1 VSTCARCGK
10 EANSIVN
17 CSGKAVCHECCR
29 RCFHYNNEI
38 SVLHCRE
45 AAFFNQLLQAGINI
59 TPEGRIYMA
68 KESYTVIIPPYKP
81 AYVAKVKSPDNTR
94 ELINNKI
101 SLKPKSISCHIRGNH
116 FRVIVPAETKG
127 MAANEKATSI
137 ANEDVRGSAMVVINN
152 YGSFIGMTK
161 SAAQFIAS
169 KINEFNSEEIIDDVR
184 T

>member
-1 VSTCARCGK
+1 
-10 EANSIVN
+10 
-17 CSGKAVCHECCR
+17 
-29 RCFHYNNEI
+29 
-38 SVLHCRE
+38 
-45 AAFFNQLLQAGINI
+45 
-59 TPEGRIYMA
+59 MA